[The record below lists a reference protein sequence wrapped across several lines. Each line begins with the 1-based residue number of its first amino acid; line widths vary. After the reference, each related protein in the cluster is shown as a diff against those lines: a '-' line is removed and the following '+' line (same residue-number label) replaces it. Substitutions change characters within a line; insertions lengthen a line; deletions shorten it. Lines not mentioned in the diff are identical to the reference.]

1 MMRTTWMTL
10 ALAVTLAV
18 LWSSGRSLSADPKY
32 TIKEVMKLA
41 HVGKPPLCGKV
52 VQGKATDAEKK
63 QLLELY
69 EALAANKPP
78 CGDLKDWEQRTKAL
92 VEAAKAL
99 VANDKDAIAKYK
111 KALNC
116 AACHKEH
123 KPAS

>member
-1 MMRTTWMTL
+1 MWMTV
-10 ALAVTLAV
+10 ALAATLAV
-18 LWSSGRSLSADPKY
+18 LWCSGNALSADPKY
-32 TIKEVMKLA
+32 SIKEVMKLA
-41 HVGKPPLCGKV
+41 HSGKPALCTKA
-52 VQGKATDAEKK
+52 VQGKATPEEKK

-78 CGDLKDWEQRTKAL
+78 RGSEQAWKERTTAL

-116 AACHKEH
+116 AGCHKEH
-123 KPAS
+123 KPS

>member
-1 MMRTTWMTL
+1 MQRTWMTL
-10 ALAVTLAV
+10 ALAATLVV
-18 LWSSGRSLSADPKY
+18 LWSSGASFSADPKY

-41 HVGKPPLCGKV
+41 HVGKPALCAKA
-52 VQGKATDAEKK
+52 VQGKATDDEKK

-78 CGDLKDWEQRTKAL
+78 RGDEKAWEERTKAL

-116 AACHKEH
+116 AGCHKEH
-123 KPAS
+123 KPS